1 MTTQAAPPANRR
13 SLFWIGV
20 LALFTAALA
29 NSIRVGSA
37 GAIKAGL
44 LDKIDAAHSGEM
56 IGVVLGNSFLG
67 FALSLVVISPLL
79 DRFGAK
85 RVVLFAAACF
95 ILGPAL
101 VLLSAHAG
109 GSVYALLNVAMVI
122 WGFGWG
128 ATESSINPII
138 ATLFPG
144 DKTGKLNALHA
155 WWPFGIVVGGL
166 LSVLFFKQL
175 DLSWQAL
182 IALPMIPGAVLA
194 WWAARHDFPQTESSA
209 QGVPFAEMIA
219 EPFKRPTFWIFFAI
233 MFLTAST
240 ELAPGAWVDVTL
252 TETVGFSGILVLV
265 YVSAIMFVMRHFA
278 GALDHRFSDMGLLWF
293 CTVPAT
299 IGLYLLSTATSA
311 TTALVAATFWAFGVC
326 FMWPTMLA
334 AVSRRYPS
342 SGPWGIGLVGFAG
355 ALAIRFVLPRLGAIY
370 DEAKL
375 AKAGSQAALDALQPG
390 TAANHEVLA
399 YAAEQ
404 SFQTIAIIPVVL
416 FVVFGAVWLVER
428 RIRIIATES
437 PGEVPAN
444 AGPTPE
450 PVRTPRTVKR

>member
-1 MTTQAAPPANRR
+1 MDESKAAGPPANHR
-13 SLFWIGV
+13 SIFWISV

-29 NSIRVGSA
+29 NSIRAGSA
-37 GAIKAGL
+37 GALKAAL
-44 LDKIDAAHSGEM
+44 LDPIDAQHSGEM

-85 RVVLFAAACF
+85 RVILFAASCF
-95 ILGPAL
+95 IVGPTL
-101 VLLSAHAG
+101 VLLSARTG
-109 GSVYALLNVAMVI
+109 GSLYTMLNAAMVI

-128 ATESSINPII
+128 ATEASINPVV
-138 ATLFPG
+138 ATLYPT
-144 DKTGKLNALHA
+144 DKTGKLNSLHA
-155 WWPFGIVVGGL
+155 WWPFGIIVGGL

-175 DLSWQAL
+175 EISWQVL
-182 IALPMIPGAVLA
+182 IALPILPGVVLA
-194 WWAARHDFPQTESSA
+194 LWAARHSFPQTESKA
-209 QGVPFAEMIA
+209 QGVPFGEMMA
-219 EPFKRPTFWIFFAI
+219 EPFKRPSFWIFFAI
-233 MFLTAST
+233 MFLTASS

-293 CTVPAT
+293 CTIPAA

-311 TTALVAATFWAFGVC
+311 VTALVAATFWAFGVC

-334 AVSRRYPS
+334 AASRRFPR

-355 ALAIRFVLPRLGAIY
+355 ALAIRFVLPRLGAIF
-370 DEAKL
+370 DNAKL
-375 AKAGSQAALDALQPG
+375 AKAGSKEALAALQPG
-390 TAANHEVLA
+390 TPANHEVLA
-399 YAAEQ
+399 YAAQQ

-416 FVVFGAVWLVER
+416 FFVFGAVWLFER
-428 RIRIIATES
+428 RGRAAAAVQ
-437 PGEVPAN
+437 VPA
-444 AGPTPE
+444 E
-450 PVRTPRTVKR
+450 